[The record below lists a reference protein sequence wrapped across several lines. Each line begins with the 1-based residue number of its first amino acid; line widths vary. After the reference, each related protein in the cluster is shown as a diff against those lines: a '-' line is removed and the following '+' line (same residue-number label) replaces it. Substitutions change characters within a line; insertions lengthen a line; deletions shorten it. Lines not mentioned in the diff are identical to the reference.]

1 MTEPAPYAQTNLTDN
16 IFSAIKD
23 LTAGDTIF
31 DIQIIGE
38 FTLANLAFILLIAA
52 LVFIAAKIT
61 AKILRKVLSGKV
73 EAKNTDGIIKL
84 ITGILIFIGLL
95 SASPQLH
102 IDLSGLLVAGGVIG
116 IAIGFAS
123 QNTLSNFISGI
134 ILMIERP
141 VGKGDIVII
150 NNTEGYIESVGL
162 ISSRIRTYN
171 GLVLR
176 IPNAS
181 VFSAEITNCVFNV
194 ARRFGYTFDIR
205 YTDNAETALKII
217 YATVDKHPY
226 ALSEPAPSIFVD
238 ALGEHGIQI
247 TVKIWSPSPYW
258 WKARTDLLW
267 QIFKELR
274 KGGIDIPFNQIT
286 VWYGEKNADK
296 LMQNI
301 TTDKDA
307 SEILEMKPEKL
318 STGAEFA

>member
-1 MTEPAPYAQTNLTDN
+1 MTDTTPYAETNIAEN
-16 IFSAIKD
+16 ILASMENI
-23 LTAGDTIF
+23 TAGDTIF
-31 DIQIIGE
+31 DIRLIGE
-38 FTLANLAFILLIAA
+38 FTLANLTAVLIIALLIF
-52 LVFIAAKIT
+52 LAAKIT
-61 AKILRKVLSGKV
+61 AKILRKILSGKV

-84 ITGILIFIGLL
+84 ITGSLIFIGLL
-95 SASPQLH
+95 CASPQLH

-150 NNTEGYIESVGL
+150 NDTEGYIETVGL

-176 IPNAS
+176 IPNTS

-217 YATVDKHPY
+217 HETIEKHPF
-226 ALSEPAPSIFVD
+226 ALTDPSPSIFVD
-238 ALGEHGIQI
+238 TLGEHGIKI

-274 KGGIDIPFNQIT
+274 NGGIDIPFNQLT
-286 VWYGEKNADK
+286 LWYGEKNADK